1 MKTPPTASACVN
13 ESPQPILH
21 TGQEQPAVTIP
32 DQLHVGAWAHDIRA
46 CCPYPSENVR
56 EHVFVYGTLKSGFR
70 NNHVFMRDDSELI
83 SHAAYTLNAAYELV
97 GIGSSYAAMLTG
109 GQFRIKGELYA
120 VGPETMAR
128 IDLLEGNGVM
138 YTRVRVPVLV
148 LANGLLAQD
157 RVIDAWVYVM
167 DREFSETV
175 RDDDR
180 SATYMPDGPCVVRVI
195 GLTSTQEWVKLSAIS
210 ERCH

>member
-1 MKTPPTASACVN
+1 MKTSPTTLACVN

-32 DQLHVGAWAHDIRA
+32 DQPHIGAWAHDIRA

-83 SHAAYTLNAAYELV
+83 SRAAYTLHAAYELV
-97 GIGSSYAAMLTG
+97 GIGSSYAAMLTD
-109 GQFRIKGELYA
+109 GQYHIKGELYA
-120 VGPETMAR
+120 AGPETMAR

-148 LANGLLAQD
+148 LANGLAQD
-157 RVIDAWVYVM
+157 RTVDAWAYVM
-167 DREFSETV
+167 DRELSEGMCN
-175 RDDDR
+175 DKR
-180 SATYMPDGPCVVRVI
+180 SATHMPDGPCVVRVI
-195 GLTSTQEWVKLSAIS
+195 GLTSTQEWVKLSAVS
-210 ERCH
+210 ERYH

>member
-1 MKTPPTASACVN
+1 
-13 ESPQPILH
+13 
-21 TGQEQPAVTIP
+21 
-32 DQLHVGAWAHDIRA
+32 
-46 CCPYPSENVR
+46 
-56 EHVFVYGTLKSGFR
+56 
-70 NNHVFMRDDSELI
+70 
-83 SHAAYTLNAAYELV
+83 
-97 GIGSSYAAMLTG
+97 MLTD

-138 YTRVRVPVLV
+138 YTRVRVPVLA

-157 RVIDAWVYVM
+157 RVIDAWTYVM
-167 DREFSETV
+167 DRELSETMCN
-175 RDDDR
+175 DDR
-180 SATYMPDGPCVVRVI
+180 SATYMPDDPCVVRVI